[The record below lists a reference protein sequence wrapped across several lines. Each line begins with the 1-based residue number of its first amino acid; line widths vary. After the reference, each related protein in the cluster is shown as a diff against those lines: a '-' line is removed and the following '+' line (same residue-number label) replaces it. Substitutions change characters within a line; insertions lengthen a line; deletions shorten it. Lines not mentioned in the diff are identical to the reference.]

1 MEDIYLII
9 LAFVTA
15 IVVVVLT
22 YFWTKRRFSSGE
34 REQGLA
40 ENPLQLEKQLELKN
54 KKVEELNGEVTNLN
68 SLVTNLQSKLDGLK
82 HLMTVESSGDEN
94 VIVSSE
100 VSISLEQCEVKLKN
114 VREELKNAEDDLEI
128 AEEEAAA
135 YKKKWNDQKQ
145 KLNEK
150 SIALEQCEEKLHQVQ
165 RSLDDTVADLLE
177 QKENLSKKVEV
188 IKFVNE
194 ILQAKDADTKD
205 IRDINAKIDNIQ
217 NFVEGD
223 LCDVLKGINVLT
235 NEEAKEYKLK
245 IWQWAN
251 LQRKTWLQRN
261 KVIAFVGEFSAGK
274 TTIVNRILSQDDDNA
289 PKLPVSS
296 KATTAI
302 PTYISH
308 AFDFNSQFTDSSG
321 KLKTIKKSTF
331 EMVSKDILAEVNVS
345 SLIQYFVMSYKNK
358 NLENLSILDTP
369 GFASNDKEDAQ
380 RTSEVIREA
389 DVLLWVFDANVG
401 EINQTSLDVIRDNL
415 QGLPLFIIINK
426 ADSKSPKELNEL
438 ELHIKETIQKN
449 KITVS
454 DYVRFSKNE
463 SLARLMDAIKSIPH
477 NNSKNA
483 FIFTLYKI
491 LEDKIAELN
500 VACSS
505 EEKKY
510 RSLEK
515 LNEECIDALVEC
527 FEDIENCCEAIV
539 GIPEYK
545 SKWFTANRY
554 EMTEESYQRFC
565 QELESVNSAKDNIDS
580 LCSDLEENSRELQSK
595 KADWD
600 EVKENRR
607 RLEDVKKRFDIIL
620 KKWNPEYNKMK
631 Y

>member
-15 IVVVVLT
+15 IVVIALT

-34 REQGLA
+34 REQGLS
-40 ENPLQLEKQLELKN
+40 EDSLQLEKQLELKN
-54 KKVEELNGEVTNLN
+54 KKVEELNGEVANLN
-68 SLVTNLQSKLDGLK
+68 SLITNLQSELDGLK

-100 VSISLEQCEVKLKN
+100 VSTSLEQCEVKLKK

-128 AEEEAAA
+128 AEEEAAD

-165 RSLDDTVADLLE
+165 RNLDDTVADLLE
-177 QKENLSKKVEV
+177 QKESLSKKVEV
-188 IKFVNE
+188 IKFINE

-205 IRDINAKIDNIQ
+205 IREINAKIDNIQ
-217 NFVEGD
+217 NFVEGN
-223 LCDVLKGINVLT
+223 LCDVLKGVNVLT

-331 EMVSKDILAEVNVS
+331 EMVSKDILAEANVS

-369 GFASNDKEDAQ
+369 GFASNDKEDTL

-389 DVLLWVFDANVG
+389 DVLLWVLDANVG

-438 ELHIKETIQKN
+438 ELHIKETIRKN

-454 DYVRFSKNE
+454 GYIRFSKNE
-463 SLARLMDAIKSIPH
+463 SLTRLMDAIKSIPH

-515 LNEECIDALVEC
+515 QNDKCIDALAEC

-539 GIPEYK
+539 KIPEYK

-554 EMTEESYQRFC
+554 EMTEESYPKFC
-565 QELESVNSAKDNIDS
+565 EELGKINLAKDNIDS
-580 LCSDLEENSRELQSK
+580 LCRDLKEIPRELQSK
-595 KADWD
+595 KANWD

>member
-15 IVVVVLT
+15 IVVIALT

-34 REQGLA
+34 REQGLS
-40 ENPLQLEKQLELKN
+40 EDSLQLEKQLELKN
-54 KKVEELNGEVTNLN
+54 KKVEELNGEVANLN
-68 SLVTNLQSKLDGLK
+68 SLITNLQSELDGLK

-100 VSISLEQCEVKLKN
+100 VSTSLEQCEVKLKK

-128 AEEEAAA
+128 AEEEAAD

-165 RSLDDTVADLLE
+165 RNLDDTVADLLE
-177 QKENLSKKVEV
+177 QKESLSKKVEV
-188 IKFVNE
+188 IKFINE

-205 IRDINAKIDNIQ
+205 IREINAKIDNIQ

-223 LCDVLKGINVLT
+223 LCDVLKGVNVLT

-331 EMVSKDILAEVNVS
+331 EMVSKDILAEANVS

-369 GFASNDKEDAQ
+369 GFASNDKEDTL

-389 DVLLWVFDANVG
+389 DVLLWVLDANVG

-438 ELHIKETIQKN
+438 ELHIKETIRKN
-449 KITVS
+449 KITVNG
-454 DYVRFSKNE
+454 YIRFSKNE
-463 SLARLMDAIKSIPH
+463 SLTRLMDAIKSIPH

-515 LNEECIDALVEC
+515 QNDECIDDLAEC

-539 GIPEYK
+539 KIPEYK

-554 EMTEESYQRFC
+554 EMTEESYPKFC
-565 QELESVNSAKDNIDS
+565 EELGKINSAKDNIDS
-580 LCSDLEENSRELQSK
+580 LCRDLKEIPRELQSK